1 MGFAKPTRMTRG
13 ILIIAALAAAACN
26 RSNAAAPAAKAAPAA
41 AAPAAVAAPLAKGDL
56 EVVVNGKPAATWRA
70 SQIAA
75 AGAVAVNN
83 QNGEERDVW
92 PLKKLT
98 ASLIGNGARV
108 VAVATAAE
116 RVPIDEKAWNDPG
129 RSLVLR
135 LNHHGEYKAIWV
147 DGSGNADEAFLK
159 GVRRVEVVQ

>member
-1 MGFAKPTRMTRG
+1 MTRG
-13 ILIIAALAAAACN
+13 ILLAAVLAAAACH
-26 RSNAAAPAAKAAPAA
+26 RSNSASAPANAAPAA
-41 AAPAAVAAPLAKGDL
+41 ATAAAAAGPLGKGDI
-56 EVVVNGKPAATWRA
+56 EVVLNGKPAAAWRA
-70 SQIAA
+70 PQIAA
-75 AGAVAVNN
+75 AGAVAVSN

-98 ASLIGNGARV
+98 QSLVGNNARV

-116 RVPIDEKAWNDPG
+116 RVPIDEKSWNDPA

-135 LNHHGEYKAIWV
+135 LNHHGEYKAMWV

-159 GVRRVEVVQ
+159 GVRRIEVVQ

>member
-1 MGFAKPTRMTRG
+1 MRFANEARMTRG
-13 ILIIAALAAAACN
+13 ILLIAALAAVACN

-41 AAPAAVAAPLAKGDL
+41 SAPAAAAAPLGKGDL
-56 EVVVNGKPAATWRA
+56 EVVVNGKPVPAWRA
-70 SQIAA
+70 AQIAA

-98 ASLIGNGARV
+98 QSLIGSGARV
-108 VAVATAAE
+108 VAVATAGE
-116 RVPIDEKAWNDPG
+116 RVAIDEKAWNDPG
-129 RSLVLR
+129 RTLVLR
-135 LNHHGEYKAIWV
+135 LNHHGEYKAMWV

>member
-1 MGFAKPTRMTRG
+1 MGFAQTPRMTRG
-13 ILIIAALAAAACN
+13 ILIIAALAAVACN
-26 RSNAAAPAAKAAPAA
+26 RSNAAAPAAAAASAAAAPAA
-41 AAPAAVAAPLAKGDL
+41 AAAPLGKGDL
-56 EVVVNGKPAATWRA
+56 EIVVNGKPAVAWRA

-98 ASLIGNGARV
+98 QALVGNGARV
-108 VAVATAAE
+108 VAVATAGE

-135 LNHHGEYKAIWV
+135 LNHHGEYKAMWV